1 MTESKNGCFGSTGG
15 SQKMVEE
22 YWLNGNLKSR
32 SFLLNDVA
40 HNPNGPALEEW
51 YEDGR
56 NKTRAFAVNGKHHNP
71 NGPALEDWYEDGSY
85 AQAFYI
91 HGQCHNTLGPALAM
105 FEKDG
110 RVRDRKFY
118 IHDRELTEDEFLA
131 RGQTKSA
138 GKQ

>member
-1 MTESKNGCFGSTGG
+1 MRQLTGTLLINMRETFWPNGRIKKRVLSLADG
-15 SQKMVEE
+15 KI
-22 YWLNGNLKSR
+22 
-32 SFLLNDVA
+32 

-56 NKTRAFAVNGKHHNP
+56 NKTRVFCVDGLFHNL
-71 NGPALEDWYEDGSY
+71 NGPAREEWNEDGSHE
-85 AQAFYI
+85 QAFYI
-91 HGQCHNTLGPALAM
+91 HSHLHNTLGPALEVV
-105 FEKDG
+105 EKDG

-118 IHDRELTEDEFLA
+118 IHNHEITEDEFLA